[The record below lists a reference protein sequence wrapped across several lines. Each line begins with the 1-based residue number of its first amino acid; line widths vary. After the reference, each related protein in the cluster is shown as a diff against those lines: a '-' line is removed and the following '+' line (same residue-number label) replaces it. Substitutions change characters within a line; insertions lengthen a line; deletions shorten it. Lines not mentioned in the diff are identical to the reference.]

1 MNTDRISVI
10 MPYYNGSVPL
20 LKKALQ
26 SIKDLH
32 YSNIEAIIVD
42 DGSETSL
49 QQIDDDFFPFDIH
62 IIRHIKN
69 QGISGA
75 RNTAINYATGN
86 WLLWLDCDDKLD
98 SHCLEKML
106 PHISDDTLMV
116 IGECYVYDN
125 DSISLRKPAIFF
137 ELARQYWKTP
147 YDPFMTNIFS
157 LQPQLVKRSAAVQIG
172 AFNTQYL
179 FAEMTEF
186 FLRFITNF
194 GIEHI
199 AMARGAYYHYNRN
212 MPNSVSHNRMQLEQ
226 YRLSALRDYAVH
238 NGLPIDEIIYI
249 GRCNLGTQVYAPIK
263 GGSLLLAPYLSFN
276 SNNLKIGGQSNG
288 EEDCV

>member
-1 MNTDRISVI
+1 MTSDRISVI
-10 MPYYNGSVPL
+10 MPYYNGSIPL
-20 LKKALQ
+20 LKRALH
-26 SIKDLH
+26 SIENLH

-42 DGSETSL
+42 DGSETAL
-49 QQIDDDFFPFDIH
+49 QIEDTVFPFDIR
-62 IIRHIKN
+62 IIRHTKN

-75 RNTAINYATGN
+75 RNTAISHATGN

-98 SHCLEKML
+98 AHCLEKML
-106 PHISDDTLMV
+106 PHIADDTLMV
-116 IGECYVYDN
+116 IGECYVYEK

-137 ELARQYWKTP
+137 ELAKKYWKTL

-157 LQPQLVKRSAAVQIG
+157 LQPQLVKRSAVVEIG
-172 AFNTQYL
+172 AFNVQYP

-194 GIEHI
+194 GIKHI
-199 AMARGAYYHYNRN
+199 AMAQSAYYHYNRN
-212 MPNSVSHNRMQLEQ
+212 MPNSVSCNRTQLEQ
-226 YRLSALRDYAVH
+226 YRLFALREYALRT
-238 NGLPIDEIIYI
+238 NLPIDEIIYI

-263 GGSLLLAPYLSFN
+263 GGRLFLAPYMSFN
-276 SNNLKIGGQSNG
+276 SNNLKIGGQNNG